1 MYANVVDT
9 ILNAGLDVV
18 ILLGGFLVSSI
29 VSIGYLTKG
38 FGLEDLL
45 GPLFWSKHIFC
56 CFLYSVLCYKFTCH
70 VLIVLWAT
78 DAEVMSFTVLHFPGL
93 AYRG

>member
-18 ILLGGFLVSSI
+18 ILLGGFLVSFI

-56 CFLYSVLCYKFTCH
+56 CFFIQCFMLQIY
-70 VLIVLWAT
+70 
-78 DAEVMSFTVLHFPGL
+78 MSCSDSPTG
-93 AYRG
+93 Y